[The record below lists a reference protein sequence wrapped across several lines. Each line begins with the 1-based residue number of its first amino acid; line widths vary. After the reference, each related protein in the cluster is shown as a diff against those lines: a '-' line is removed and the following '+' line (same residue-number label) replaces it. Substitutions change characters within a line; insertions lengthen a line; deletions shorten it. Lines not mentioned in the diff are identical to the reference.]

1 MSKRFD
7 GRVVLV
13 TGASSGIGRMAALEF
28 AKQGATVVGVARRY
42 EELLRV
48 GDEAST
54 FNGRFQ
60 AIRCDVSDKEQV
72 FSTVERV
79 VNNFNK
85 VDVLVN
91 NAGFG
96 LYGEFKDIGLEEIEK
111 QVQVNLMG
119 VIYFTKAVL
128 PHMLK
133 QGFGRIVNVASL
145 AGFITVPKMNV
156 YCGVKSALIS
166 ISRSLD
172 MELRKHNIRVA
183 AVCPGSVDTPFFNHP
198 SFSARGGRP
207 LGAMTTPEKVAKTIT
222 DAARGG
228 GVKVVP
234 SYYWGAV
241 YLLNLMPFLYRLVEK
256 LASQY

>member
-1 MSKRFD
+1 M
-7 GRVVLV
+7 
-13 TGASSGIGRMAALEF
+13 EF
-28 AKQGATVVGVARRY
+28 AKQGATVVGLARRY
-42 EELLRV
+42 EELLKV
-48 GDEAST
+48 GDEVAA
-54 FNGRFQ
+54 FNGKFR
-60 AIRCDVSDKEQV
+60 AVRCDVSDREQV
-72 FSTVERV
+72 FRNVGQI
-79 VNNFNK
+79 VNLLNR

-96 LYGEFKDIGLEEIEK
+96 LYGEFKEIGLEEVEK

-128 PHMLK
+128 PYMLE

-156 YCGVKSALIS
+156 YCAVKSALIS
-166 ISRSLD
+166 LSRSLD
-172 MELRKHNIRVA
+172 MELKRHNIRVA
-183 AVCPGSVDTPFFNHP
+183 AVCPGSVDTPFFKHP
-198 SFSARGGRP
+198 SYSKRGGRP
-207 LGAMTTPEKVAKTIT
+207 LGLVISPEKVAKTIM

-241 YLLNLMPFLYRLVEK
+241 YLLNVMPFLYRLVGK
-256 LASQY
+256 FTA